1 MKRFLLSLFAIA
13 FAFSVTAQ
21 VPDIHQEPH
30 RSNELQLSEKD
41 VILHDNLPQL
51 RLSAAEREI
60 ELPSYLDNSR
70 LPYMIPIFYQMGNEC
85 GQASSICYTLSYE
98 LMRKRDQHADWGFDF
113 QYPARF
119 AWNFCN
125 DGRNVGANF
134 MESWELVRTAGTPTV
149 NEWGGW
155 YNFGSETRWISGY
168 DIYHSAMKN
177 RISEMYAIHIDSEE
191 GLLTLKHWLNDHL
204 AGESTGG
211 LANFYCTYI
220 GTSGLSIIPQGS
232 PQAGKYILPN
242 FNSYVN
248 HSKTIVGY
256 DDSICW
262 DYNMDGRFTNDEDI
276 NHDGVVDIKDW
287 EIGAVI
293 FCNTFG
299 PEFGNN
305 GFCYLPYC
313 KLASLPEE
321 GGIWN
326 STVYVVQVKDEVF
339 PQVTY
344 KATIQHTSREKL
356 KITAGI
362 ANNTAATVPEHILDF
377 HIFDN
382 QGGDMYMLGDET
394 EEAKTIEFGLDV
406 SPLLNYAVP
415 NQPCKFFFN
424 VEETDPDNEDIGAI
438 VNFSLMDYTS
448 GTEVEQACPLANAA
462 IVNNTTTTLS
472 VVRAINFS
480 KPVIQDS
487 LLPDMD
493 AFSPYRKQLTA
504 TSGKPPYRWEISRDF
519 EIESISDAF
528 PSDEGQSVALSGSS
542 SGRAIIPLNFDFPYY
557 GDTYNQII
565 AYSDGYIAF
574 HHQPANWP
582 FLQEEEMQAK
592 AIRMICPFKGNLSNC
607 SIRKISESDAITII
621 YQAQAANQ
629 SSSSLNFAVKLHKD
643 GNIEF
648 LYGNMTYS
656 GNNFTSM
663 LSRGDQITIQYLPTS
678 GRPSAE
684 VSNHSYRLT
693 PSILPDCLTLSSSGS
708 LTGKSTNAFEDKT
721 FRVTCY
727 DNNDV
732 KTSQELHIS
741 SIYASQLVF
750 TDVKVNG
757 EAEPSL
763 YTKDTMKFTVRIRN
777 IDTLSYPNNMLHLR
791 TDDPYVQIIDSTEY
805 FGNIGP
811 GNEYTLNRC
820 VACVIKSDIPDNHP
834 IHVTLQLE
842 NDIAPSTTERTYT
855 AHTYNISPDYYAIHD
870 YGTGATNSFLDPIE
884 LDSIIFTMTNNGV
897 KISNAN
903 LVFRTDNP
911 NIIIA
916 IDTMHLDEIATNEQ
930 FSFPTVVYVSPNFV
944 PGSTVTA
951 YVDIYAN
958 NVLATTKIF
967 TILNEATCYD
977 FESGD
982 MPASFFGAENQ
993 VQWFIDNT
1001 ESYSGG
1007 HSLRSGT
1014 IDHND
1019 TTSLNLS
1026 LRCVQGKELVFAMK
1040 LSTETKYDK
1049 LYCYLDSIEMG
1060 NWSGQFAWQTIRIPI
1075 PSGEHL
1081 LTWKYIKDYSVSSG
1095 SDCVWIDDICFS
1107 ELFNE
1112 SYSIDVVP
1120 NPVEVSLDLR
1130 DHRMGTVALALDN
1143 THGST
1148 LLYNNTLVD
1157 EDGAVPQWVSISPER
1172 GYVPSASTDSVI
1184 LTFTTY
1190 NCTVGDYYAD
1200 LQLVHSGEDIIIP
1213 IIMHVS
1219 EESGIAEHNEPQQV
1233 LLYPNPTTGTFH
1245 IKNEASAFSS
1255 ISCYDVFGRLIFTKN
1270 IDSPTTSID
1279 MGSFP
1284 SGIYLIKMED
1294 RNGGCHTEKLIKK

>member
-1 MKRFLLSLFAIA
+1 MKRFLLSVFAIVIVL
-13 FAFSVTAQ
+13 SVAAQ
-21 VPDIHQEPH
+21 VSDGPQEPH
-30 RSNELQLSEKD
+30 LSGELQLSD
-41 VILHDNLPQL
+41 RDMLLHDNLPQL
-51 RLSAAEREI
+51 KLSAAEREI
-60 ELPSYLDNSR
+60 DLPSYLDNSR
-70 LPYMIPIFYQMGNEC
+70 LPYMISIFYQMGNEC

-98 LMRKRDQHADWGFDF
+98 LMRKRNQDFYWGFDYH
-113 QYPARF
+113 YPARF

-125 DGRNVGANF
+125 GGRNTGVNF
-134 MESWELVRTAGTPTV
+134 MESWELIRTAGTPTV

-155 YNFGSETRWISGY
+155 YNYGSETRWISGY
-168 DIYHSAMKN
+168 DVYHSAMRN
-177 RISEMYAIHIDSEE
+177 RISEMYAIHIDNEE

-242 FNSYVN
+242 FTTTVN

-262 DYNMDGRFTNDEDI
+262 DYNQDGRFTNDEDI
-276 NHDGVVDIKDW
+276 NHDGVVNMKDW

-313 KLASLPEE
+313 KLASLPSE

-339 PQVTY
+339 PQITY

-362 ANNTAATVPEHILDF
+362 ANNTAATAPEHVLDF

-382 QGGDMYMLGDET
+382 QGGDYYMLGDDS
-394 EEAKTIEFGLDV
+394 EESKTIEFGLDV
-406 SPLLNYAVP
+406 SPLLNYAIP

-424 VEETDPDNEDIGAI
+424 VEETDPGNEDMGAI

-448 GTEVEQACPLANAA
+448 GTEVEQTCPLTNAA

-493 AFSPYRKQLTA
+493 AFTPYRKQLTA
-504 TSGKPPYRWEISRDF
+504 TGGKPPYRWEISRDF
-519 EIESISDAF
+519 KIEPIEDAF
-528 PSDEGQSVALSGSS
+528 PVDEGQSVALSGSS

-582 FLQEEEMQAK
+582 FLQEEEMQTK
-592 AIRMICPFKGNLSNC
+592 AIRSICPFKGNLSNC
-607 SIRKISESDAITII
+607 SIKKIPEGDAITII
-621 YQAQAANQ
+621 YQAKVANQ
-629 SSSSLNFAVKLHKD
+629 NSSSLNFAVKLYKD

-656 GNNFTSM
+656 GNEFSSM
-663 LSRGDQITIQYLPTS
+663 LSRGDQTTIQYLPIS
-678 GRPSAE
+678 GRPAVE
-684 VSNHSYRLT
+684 VSNHSYRLM
-693 PSILPDCLTLSSSGS
+693 PSILPDCLTLSSSGC

-741 SIYASQLVF
+741 SIYTSQLVF
-750 TDVKVNG
+750 TDIKVNG

-763 YTKDTMKFTVRIRN
+763 YVKDTMKFTVKIRN
-777 IDTLSYPNNMLHLR
+777 IDTMSYHNNMLHLR
-791 TDDPYVQIIDSTEY
+791 TDDPFVQIIDSTEY
-805 FGNIGP
+805 FGYIGP

-903 LVFRTDNP
+903 LVLRTDNP
-911 NIIIA
+911 DIIIA

-993 VQWFIDNT
+993 VPWFIDNT
-1001 ESYSGG
+1001 GSNSGG

-1019 TTSLNLS
+1019 TTSLSLS

-1148 LLYNNTLVD
+1148 MLYNNTLVD

-1172 GYVPSASTDSVI
+1172 GYVPSASADSVM

-1200 LQLVHSGEDIIIP
+1200 LMLVHSGEDIIIP

-1233 LLYPNPTTGTFH
+1233 LLYPNPMTGTFH

-1255 ISCYDVFGRLIFTKN
+1255 ISCYDVFGRLIFTKD
-1270 IDSPTTSID
+1270 IDSPTPSID
-1279 MGSFP
+1279 MSSFP
-1284 SGIYLIKMED
+1284 SGIYLIKVED
-1294 RNGGCHTEKLIKK
+1294 RNGGYHTEKLIKK